1 MKEHDY
7 NRQSG
12 KDWVLELKYRLL
24 MRLITNTG
32 ELDKEREPKTPS

>member
-12 KDWVLELKYRLL
+12 KDRVL

-32 ELDKEREPKTPS
+32 ELDKEREPKTPF